1 MTPPTLLITGATGFI
16 GFRTLLEALEAGY
29 TVRATIRSS
38 SSPRSQT
45 LLAHPLL
52 SSFIS
57 QNKLSF
63 IEAPD
68 ILAPDAYTSTLKDIT
83 YAIHLASPLPLPFK
97 NPQTEIINPTIQGTL
112 NLLRAAL
119 HTPSLRRIIITSSIV
134 ANLPFP
140 HPTSNPPLTEAET
153 RVPDPQDLDTITSV
167 FPAYCAAK
175 IATLNAT
182 DAFVSTHNPAFD
194 VVRIFPGFVYGR
206 DSRAT
211 DIPSL
216 MTGSNRLLLS
226 TILGQAFPEPQL
238 AGAAHV
244 LDVARVH
251 VLALNSSLARTQDFG
266 VTIPVVYDD
275 AFQIVKKHFPK
286 EVEEGIFK
294 QGSQPSLRIEWK
306 AEKTEEVLGFRFR
319 GFEDMVVDVAGQYL
333 EFLGKVG

>member
-38 SSPRSQT
+38 SSPASQA
-45 LLAHPLL
+45 LLSHPLL

-63 IEAPD
+63 IEVPD
-68 ILAPDAYTSTLKDIT
+68 ILHLEAYTEALKNIT
-83 YAIHLASPLPLPFK
+83 HVIHLASPLPLPFK

-153 RVPDPQDLDTITSV
+153 RVPNLQALETITSV

-194 VVRIFPGFVYGR
+194 VVRICPGFVYGR

-216 MTGSNRLLLS
+216 MSGSNRLLLS
-226 TILGQAFPEPQL
+226 TILGQKLP
-238 AGAAHV
+238 GAAV
-244 LDVARVH
+244 GGR
-251 VLALNSSLARTQDFG
+251 SPRPRRSARTHISTQRVLRWATGFRG
-266 VTIPVVYDD
+266 YRPY
-275 AFQIVKKHFPK
+275 
-286 EVEEGIFK
+286 
-294 QGSQPSLRIEWK
+294 SLRRCISDC
-306 AEKTEEVLGFRFR
+306 EEAFSERSGR
-319 GFEDMVVDVAGQYL
+319 GDI
-333 EFLGKVG
+333 